1 VITAVDTNIL
11 LDILIPD
18 EANLLSSKRLLDEYV
33 SKGQL
38 IICELVYAELAS
50 QFSDSHELQAFLSDT
65 GIRLI
70 PSDEKVLSIAGKT
83 WKEYSGK
90 KKTGLQCPACGKV
103 IRIACPACKT
113 TVTARQHIIS
123 DFIIGAHAFVF
134 AELILSRDHGFYK
147 TYFKDLK
154 IAQ

>member
-1 VITAVDTNIL
+1 MVTALDTNIL

-18 EANLLSSKRLLDEYV
+18 KANLLSSKRLLDEYV

-70 PSDEKVLSIAGKT
+70 PSNEKVLSIVGK
-83 WKEYSGK
+83 
-90 KKTGLQCPACGKV
+90 
-103 IRIACPACKT
+103 I
-113 TVTARQHIIS
+113 
-123 DFIIGAHAFVF
+123 
-134 AELILSRDHGFYK
+134 
-147 TYFKDLK
+147 
-154 IAQ
+154 